1 MYLLA
6 KRILLLTL
14 AFVALQACQHYR
26 DRPNDR
32 VLNVLEN
39 TLTLTP
45 DFELKK
51 ISVIQVTSFTTGN
64 AGPAEIIFSPNNLEI
79 ENATIDGE
87 AATFV
92 TTSAGVV
99 FTSAKLVQPDQ
110 VLKLI
115 VSYRVGENRGVSFN
129 ETGILT
135 TYFACDWMLCHQDKP
150 SDRSTLSVK
159 IVLPK
164 GENVVSVGRQMS
176 IESLPSG
183 QELHVWRSRLPFSPY
198 LFGFVTGQFETQVI
212 QHRGRE
218 LAYVNATGQAQPMQR
233 LFGTTPAMIDF
244 FVEKAGMPLPTQRY
258 TQVLVTG
265 GNAQE
270 HTTYSIIG
278 TTNLNPILT
287 DPKDDWVIAHELA
300 HQWWGNSVTSASW
313 QHFWLNEGITVFMT
327 AAWKE
332 HRHGRAAYDRELGI
346 ARSRWQRAKDAG
358 WDRSLTFAGEYPTLS
373 IRRAI
378 QYSKG
383 ALFMDQLRSTL
394 GEEVFWRG
402 LRNYTQA
409 NAGRAVVSKDFQFA
423 MERASRR
430 DLSVIFDEW
439 VYD

>member
-6 KRILLLTL
+6 KRVLLLIF
-14 AFVALQACQHYR
+14 ASVALQSCQHHR
-26 DRPNDR
+26 EHTNGRE
-32 VLNVLEN
+32 LNVLEN
-39 TLTLTP
+39 SLTITP
-45 DFELKK
+45 NFELKN
-51 ISVIQVTSFTTGN
+51 ISATQVTTFTTGN
-64 AGPAEIIFSPNNLEI
+64 TGPAEIMFSHNSLEI
-79 ENATIDGE
+79 ENATINGE
-87 AATFV
+87 AATFS
-92 TTSAGVV
+92 TNSSGVI
-99 FTSAKLVQPDQ
+99 FTSAKRVRPEQA
-110 VLKLI
+110 LKLS
-115 VSYRVGENRGVSFN
+115 VSYRIGQNRGLNFS

-135 TYFACDWMLCHQDKP
+135 TYFACDWMFCHQDRP
-150 SDRSTLSVK
+150 SDKSTLTVK
-159 IVLPK
+159 FVLPK

-183 QELHVWRSRLPFSPY
+183 QELHIWRSHLPFSPY
-198 LFGFVTGQFETQVI
+198 LFGFVSGQFETQVI

-218 LAYVNATGQAQPMQR
+218 LAYVNATGQSQQMQR
-233 LFGTTPAMIDF
+233 LFGTTPAMVDF
-244 FVEKAGMPLPTQRY
+244 FEGRAGVPLPTQRY
-258 TQVLVTG
+258 TQILVTG

-270 HTTYSIIG
+270 HATYSIIG

-287 DPKDDWVIAHELA
+287 DPKEDWVIAHELA

-332 HRHGRAAYDRELGI
+332 HRHGRAAYDRELAI

-358 WDRSLTFAGEYPTLS
+358 WDRSLTFAGEYPSLS

-409 NAGRAVVSKDFQFA
+409 NAGRAVVSKDFQVA
-423 MERASRR
+423 MERTSRR